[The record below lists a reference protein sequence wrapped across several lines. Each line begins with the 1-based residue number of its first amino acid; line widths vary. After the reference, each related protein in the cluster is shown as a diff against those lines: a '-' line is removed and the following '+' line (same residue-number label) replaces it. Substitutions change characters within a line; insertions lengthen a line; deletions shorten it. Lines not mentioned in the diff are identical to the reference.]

1 MQHLYHKYNY
11 FINSENPKETV
22 IFENSYAQL
31 NTKLTIENFAMLSNF
46 RKTKNTL
53 SKKKLNDLIKEYYD
67 YQNNNIINEERIVYM
82 TKEEILKMNN

>member
-11 FINSENPKETV
+11 YINSENPKETV
-22 IFENSYAQL
+22 ISEGSYVQL

>member
-22 IFENSYAQL
+22 ISEDSYVQL